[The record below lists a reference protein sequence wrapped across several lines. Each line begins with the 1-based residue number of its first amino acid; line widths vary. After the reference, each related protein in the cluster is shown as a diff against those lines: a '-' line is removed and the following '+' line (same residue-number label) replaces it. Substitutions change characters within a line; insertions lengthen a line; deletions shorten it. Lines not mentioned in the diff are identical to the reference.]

1 MNNTST
7 NNNNKQE
14 KTMSKRYYKEF
25 CVSPEY
31 PLEVRVRDTKRKYEQ
46 FCIYCEDESH
56 ADALVKELN
65 RRGYEIAEF
74 HACTI
79 ANELMVKS

>member
-1 MNNTST
+1 
-7 NNNNKQE
+7 
-14 KTMSKRYYKEF
+14 MSKRYYKET
-25 CVSPEY
+25 SEY
-31 PLEVRVRDTKRKYEQ
+31 TSLETVVLDSKRAYVE
-46 FCIYCEDESH
+46 FAVFCEDESH

-79 ANELMVKS
+79 ANELRVNS

>member
-1 MNNTST
+1 VKYAATEMNTT
-7 NNNNKQE
+7 TNNNKQE

-25 CVSPEY
+25 SEYTFEY
-31 PLEVRVRDTKRKYEQ
+31 PLEVRVRDIKRNEQ

-65 RRGYEIAEF
+65 RRGYDIAEF
-74 HACTI
+74 HACT
-79 ANELMVKS
+79 